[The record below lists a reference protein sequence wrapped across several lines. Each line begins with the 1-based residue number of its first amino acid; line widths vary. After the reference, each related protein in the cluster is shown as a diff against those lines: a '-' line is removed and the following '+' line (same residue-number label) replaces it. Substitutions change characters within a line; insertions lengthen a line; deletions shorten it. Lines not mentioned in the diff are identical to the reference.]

1 MKREIWIIAL
11 MVCTLLGTGLAARA
25 QAQVDLEAPFK
36 LTEGQSA
43 QVSDG
48 FQVTLR
54 TVSDDSGCMTPDD
67 CSTMMFKGTLVLRS
81 GEESQLGEFDVSFYA
96 GKPFTTDF
104 GAHTVE
110 ISAVRRLAKD
120 HIEVTFKVLPAAEP
134 EPEPDPDPE

>member
-1 MKREIWIIAL
+1 MKRVKWTITL
-11 MVCTLLGTGLAARA
+11 MACVLLGSGLAARA
-25 QAQVDLEAPFK
+25 QQATNVDLETPFT

-54 TVSDDSGCMTPDD
+54 SVSDDSGCMTPDD

-81 GEESQLGEFDVSFYA
+81 GEKSQFGEFNVSFHSDQ
-96 GKPFTTDF
+96 PFTTDF
-104 GAHTVE
+104 GDHTVE

-120 HIEVTFKVLPAAEP
+120 HIEVTFRVLPAG
-134 EPEPDPDPE
+134 EPEPDPDSE

>member
-1 MKREIWIIAL
+1 MKRETRIIAL
-11 MVCTLLGTGLAARA
+11 MVCLLLGSGLAARA
-25 QAQVDLEAPFK
+25 QQVELETPFT

-54 TVSDDSGCMTPDD
+54 TISEDSGCMTPDD

-81 GEESQLGEFDVSFYA
+81 GEESQFGEFDVSFYA
-96 GKPFTTDF
+96 DKPFTTSF
-104 GAHTVE
+104 GGHTVE

-120 HIEVTFKVLPAAEP
+120 HFEVTFKVLPAAEP
-134 EPEPDPDPE
+134 GPDPDSE